1 MFWHLG
7 GELATPAW
15 LPVAQVSCCFS
26 FLVTDKET
34 EAPAQRLPEPSLD
47 KNAAAW
53 TQRQAAPGHT
63 AISPAAQLADLSWAL
78 IWG

>member
-1 MFWHLG
+1 MFWQLG

-15 LPVAQVSCCFS
+15 LPIAKVSFCFS
-26 FLVTDKET
+26 FLVSDEET
-34 EAPAQRLPEPSLD
+34 EAPAQRLPESSLD

-53 TQRQAAPGHT
+53 TQRQAAPRHKT
-63 AISPAAQLADLSWAL
+63 VSPAAQHADLSRAP

>member
-1 MFWHLG
+1 MFWQPG

-26 FLVTDKET
+26 FLVSDKET

-53 TQRQAAPGHT
+53 THDKPLPNTQPYPQP
-63 AISPAAQLADLSWAL
+63 LSL
-78 IWG
+78 QTSHGC